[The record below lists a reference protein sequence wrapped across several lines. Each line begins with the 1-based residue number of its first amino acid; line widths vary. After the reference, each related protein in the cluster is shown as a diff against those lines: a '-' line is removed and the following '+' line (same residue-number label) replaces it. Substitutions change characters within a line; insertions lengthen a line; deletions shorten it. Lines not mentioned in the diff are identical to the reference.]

1 MCYKCHFCGDISKP
15 GQPLLKHITYKEVPS
30 KPKVRRIVIGQDS
43 RGKDQTRYVE
53 DGTCRVGK
61 DILSEVPVCKSC
73 FHSLELGVTTTQLR
87 HYLSRSIRNG
97 YHSNDMEGTD
107 SSSADRLT
115 AKLTLIPK
123 PVDVVTF

>member
-61 DILSEVPVCKSC
+61 DILSEVPVCKEC
-73 FHSLELGVTTTQLR
+73 YNSLSLGITTEQLR
-87 HYLSRSIRNG
+87 RNLLLRG
-97 YHSNDMEGTD
+97 KAPEQHPTILRMVQNAEVRG
-107 SSSADRLT
+107 
-115 AKLTLIPK
+115 IPLD
-123 PVDVVTF
+123 PVAPEAIW